1 MANGYLRQ
9 VEFRRWA
16 AGVDDKLGQL
26 NAKVTTHGELLAVV
40 KDRQRLGET
49 DKNDNKHLR
58 YSIIAA
64 GVATIFSAL
73 VHLFIHGGVK

>member
-16 AGVDDKLGQL
+16 ASVDDALGQL
-26 NAKVTTHGELLAVV
+26 NAKVTTHGEILAVV

-49 DKNDNKHLR
+49 DKHDSKSLR

-64 GVATIFSAL
+64 GVATLFSAL
-73 VHLFIHGGVK
+73 VHLFIHGGVR